1 MNFLGRSGSPYL
13 THYPTHI
20 AHRRE
25 GQKNRENSSC
35 QSTISI
41 AFSLCLNW
49 DTQLHLWLKHDF
61 ATWQAGSTTSQ
72 DNLLLG
78 PQPSLR
84 SGQVPRTRAAG
95 QQPMTTESPEDW
107 WHMVTSSRIHTD
119 ENWEFAKLMIYWKQ
133 QEWEYH
139 RIGIWCV
146 LFKRAGHKNQPKLVI
161 VDRETQGF
169 GVPYLL

>member
-49 DTQLHLWLKHDF
+49 YTQLHLWLKHDF
-61 ATWQAGSTTSQ
+61 ASMASMASMATSQ
-72 DNLLLG
+72 EVAPPRPPTIVAQRLN
-78 PQPSLR
+78 PAHARSRPAAWWPATSL
-84 SGQVPRTRAAG
+84 VT
-95 QQPMTTESPEDW
+95 
-107 WHMVTSSRIHTD
+107 VTSSRIHT
-119 ENWEFAKLMIYWKQ
+119 EKLGIRKSDDLLEATRMGISYNIIGL
-133 QEWEYH
+133 EYDVFSSNVRT
-139 RIGIWCV
+139 RISQ
-146 LFKRAGHKNQPKLVI
+146 N
-161 VDRETQGF
+161 
-169 GVPYLL
+169 